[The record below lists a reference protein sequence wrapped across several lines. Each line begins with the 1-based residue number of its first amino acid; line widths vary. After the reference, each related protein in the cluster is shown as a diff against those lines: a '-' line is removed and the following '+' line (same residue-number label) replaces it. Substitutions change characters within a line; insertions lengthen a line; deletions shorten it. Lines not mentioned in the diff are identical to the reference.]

1 MFIAELK
8 TKTCVHN
15 KSRKKTRLQQEKKMP
30 QFSKDLPIYIGFVH
44 KLLVFINKIILSEN
58 VRMLLLTLN
67 PQFLEASK
75 PILRPKYEL
84 NYDKLHVSNT
94 YKFTMN
100 GWLISAKM
108 LFSFLT
114 CSTCLS
120 RMTSAMASIFMAQY
134 VLVVLSWHKHTRPN
148 VPVPVLGEK
157 NKNRRERWK
166 KGSICLGMMWKP
178 WIQNAHCK
186 NLSRIIC
193 SFIHTCRESSCSG
206 SGYFFNEP
214 FGMFGV
220 INCAIA
226 IAEYAAQMC
235 RRETIPFICLF
246 DCVFSFIYLFT
257 SAAKNSSE
265 SLSLRVWSI
274 WQRDYFV
281 CTYNMFHIFFSH
293 AKAEVEM
300 LNMT

>member
-1 MFIAELK
+1 
-8 TKTCVHN
+8 
-15 KSRKKTRLQQEKKMP
+15 MP

-148 VPVPVLGEK
+148 VPVPVVGET
-157 NKNRRERWK
+157 NKNRWERWK
-166 KGSICLGMMWKP
+166 KRVNMLGDDVETMDTKCALQKSIPHHL
-178 WIQNAHCK
+178 
-186 NLSRIIC
+186 
-193 SFIHTCRESSCSG
+193 FIHSYVPRELLQWQW
-206 SGYFFNEP
+206 
-214 FGMFGV
+214 
-220 INCAIA
+220 I
-226 IAEYAAQMC
+226 
-235 RRETIPFICLF
+235 LF
-246 DCVFSFIYLFT
+246 QWTFR
-257 SAAKNSSE
+257 N
-265 SLSLRVWSI
+265 VW
-274 WQRDYFV
+274 R
-281 CTYNMFHIFFSH
+281 H
-293 AKAEVEM
+293 
-300 LNMT
+300 